1 MRSGQEVSMDEAARE
16 RLNAEIAEE
25 QERLR
30 CLQELFQGAS
40 LPDMADEATHLEAVR
55 FAGALA
61 ERSAK
66 RLSALREM
74 AARGAGEVRL
84 CEDCGE
90 PIPASRLLAAPD
102 CVCCRACQAV
112 REGERP
118 RGDED

>member
-1 MRSGQEVSMDEAARE
+1 MDEAARE
-16 RLNAEIAEE
+16 RLNVEIAEE